1 MKPPKLTTDSAH
13 TAEWWQRDGI
23 LYFLSAGTP
32 ALAIKIGMASVRSGT
47 SVAAA
52 IGDRLR
58 KIQTSNHELIQVIGL
73 VIFTGCHYPTR
84 EAEALERE
92 LHIRFREHRRFT
104 EHTVGAE
111 WFNASPE
118 ILTYV
123 DAYSQKPEALGISRY
138 AGHRVT

>member
-1 MKPPKLTTDSAH
+1 MKPPKQTTDSAH

-32 ALAIKIGMASVRSGT
+32 AIAIKIGMASVRPGT

-52 IGDRLR
+52 ISDRLR
-58 KIQTSNHELIQVIGL
+58 KIQTSNHELVQLIGL
-73 VIFTGCHYPTR
+73 VVFTGCHYPTR
-84 EAEALERE
+84 EAEVLERE
-92 LHIRFREHRRFT
+92 LHIRFFEHRRFT

-118 ILTYV
+118 ILAYV
-123 DAYSQKPEALGISRY
+123 DATSERPEALGIPRY
-138 AGHRVT
+138 AGQRV